1 MKKLLYLALFLI
13 CIACKA
19 QTVAFNTSLDDIPDG
34 AYVKDLN
41 NELDPF
47 IGEYKVTYEGRETT
61 LFISKVSQKP
71 IAYGNKNYFQDVLIV
86 KFIVKNFS
94 GTVLQDTQNIA
105 TTTNEIESITFI
117 PQIQSLGFSYSGN
130 NCSIGNGLI
139 YMKKISPTQISW
151 TYNPQTTA
159 IDDVS
164 CPPNVD
170 KKIYLPDTKDL
181 IFTKQ

>member
-61 LFISKVSQKP
+61 LFISKFLKSQ
-71 IAYGNKNYFQDVLIV
+71 
-86 KFIVKNFS
+86 S
-94 GTVLQDTQNIA
+94 RM
-105 TTTNEIESITFI
+105 EIKITFKM
-117 PQIQSLGFSYSGN
+117 F
-130 NCSIGNGLI
+130 
-139 YMKKISPTQISW
+139 
-151 TYNPQTTA
+151 
-159 IDDVS
+159 
-164 CPPNVD
+164 
-170 KKIYLPDTKDL
+170 
-181 IFTKQ
+181 